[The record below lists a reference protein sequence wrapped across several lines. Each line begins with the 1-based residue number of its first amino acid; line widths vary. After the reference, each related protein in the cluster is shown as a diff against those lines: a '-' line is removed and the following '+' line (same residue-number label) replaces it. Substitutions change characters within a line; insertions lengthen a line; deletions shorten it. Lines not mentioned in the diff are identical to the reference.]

1 MTNPA
6 TSSSLGQFGR
16 GLLALT
22 LVGITL
28 LESSPA
34 RAQTAEPPAQLP
46 DLHHIEANPTG
57 PPVVLAD
64 LVAEALARNPEL
76 AALRRQ
82 ADVVRQR
89 PAQARALD
97 APMAEAQI
105 WQWPINSI
113 NPADTTMYM
122 FMVTQTLPGRGKRQL
137 RAAVADQDVAL
148 ADSDIVVRA
157 REIVDATKQAY
168 AALFIARKAI
178 QLHLDSIGLLRQIAD
193 VAQVK
198 YATGRISQQDV
209 LKPVVELSRHH
220 ADVITFDEQ
229 ARLASARLNVLLNRP
244 PDAPIGP
251 LVDPPLGPA
260 LPATADLQRMA
271 LDRHPELL
279 RARTGVAR
287 AEAALAVARSD
298 EKPDFLVQGGYM
310 LAPRMTDG
318 WSARVGITW
327 PKAPWSRGRID
338 ARVAEETNAVQTAR
352 ARAETLENAIRLGVQ
367 EAYVRARSAQDRA
380 ALLRTSIV
388 PQSQQTLDVSRV
400 AYQADRVDF
409 QTLIDNERVVL
420 AVNLDYVRALS
431 DLAQALADLER
442 AVGADLP
449 AAAAAIAPVTEGQ

>member
-1 MTNPA
+1 M
-6 TSSSLGQFGR
+6 LIGV
-16 GLLALT
+16 GLADPLRVA
-22 LVGITL
+22 
-28 LESSPA
+28 
-34 RAQTAEPPAQLP
+34 AQTPEPPAQVP
-46 DLHHIEANPTG
+46 DLHHIEATPTG
-57 PPVVLAD
+57 PPVTLAD
-64 LVAEALARNPEL
+64 MVAEALARNPEL
-76 AALRRQ
+76 AVLRHE

-89 PAQARALD
+89 PAQARALA
-97 APMAEAQI
+97 APMAEAQV

-148 ADSDIVVRA
+148 AESDILVRA
-157 REIVDATKQAY
+157 REIADAAKQAY
-168 AALFIARKAI
+168 SALFIARKAI
-178 QLHLDSIGLLRQIAD
+178 QLHLDDIELLRQIAD

-220 ADVITFDEQ
+220 ADVITYDEQ
-229 ARLASARLNVLLNRP
+229 ARLASARLNALLRRA

-251 LVDPPLGPA
+251 LADPPLGSV
-260 LPATADLQRMA
+260 LPATADLQRIA

-279 RARTGVAR
+279 RARTEVAR

-298 EKPDFLVQGGYM
+298 QKPDFLVQGGYM
-310 LAPRMTDG
+310 LMPRMTDG

-327 PKAPWSRGRID
+327 PMAPWSRGRID
-338 ARVAEETNAVQTAR
+338 AHVAEETTAVQAAR
-352 ARAETLENAIRLGVQ
+352 ARVEALENAIRLGVQ

-380 ALLRTSIV
+380 ALLRTSIL

-420 AVNLDYVRALS
+420 TVNLDYVRALS

-442 AVGADLP
+442 AVGTDLP
-449 AAAAAIAPVTEGQ
+449 ADPAAQAHVTEGQ